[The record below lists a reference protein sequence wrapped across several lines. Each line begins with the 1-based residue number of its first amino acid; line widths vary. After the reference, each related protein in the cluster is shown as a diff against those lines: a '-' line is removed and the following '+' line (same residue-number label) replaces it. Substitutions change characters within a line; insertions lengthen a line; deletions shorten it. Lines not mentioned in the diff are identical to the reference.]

1 MRKLDSAG
9 TKFQAVRDNVSK
21 EQAADYLKDPS
32 LSVESVGHLMGFSD
46 TSSFRR
52 SFRPSF
58 KHWFGET
65 PS

>member
-32 LSVESVGHLMGFSD
+32 LSVESVGHLMGFNA

-52 SFRPSF
+52 SFRRSF
-58 KHWFGET
+58 KHWLGET